1 MDYKYTISA
10 EGSVEEE
17 TIRKVLEEIGLK
29 NIFIDK
35 VYDPDEIISIQSDEK
50 RDDVP
55 DLWTKIIESEFITNG
70 KLTNAMKEYDAS
82 KLRSVRDIA
91 QAISDCCMKLELSRA
106 YTGIVLNCV
115 LKTIG

>member
-17 TIRKVLEEIGLK
+17 TIRKALEEIGLK
-29 NIFIDK
+29 NIVDEK

-50 RDDVP
+50 RDDAP
-55 DLWTKIIESEFITNG
+55 YLWTKIIESEIITNG
-70 KLTNAMKEYDAS
+70 KLTNAMREYDAS

-91 QAISDCCMKLELSRA
+91 QAISDCCAELELTPA

-115 LKTIG
+115 MKTIG